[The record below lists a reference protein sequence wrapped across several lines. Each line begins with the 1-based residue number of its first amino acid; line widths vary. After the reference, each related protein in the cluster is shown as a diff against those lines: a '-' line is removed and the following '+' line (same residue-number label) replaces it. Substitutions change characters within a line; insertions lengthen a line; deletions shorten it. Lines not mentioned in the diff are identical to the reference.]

1 MADTNKNKD
10 INKRT
15 KAQVAAGW
23 EWFKEAA
30 WLQVLLIVGVVVALV
45 ISIPYIVS
53 AVQAAQNNDD
63 SSFYTGHRISYSD
76 LENYLGGKNK
86 NVDGIVGDG
95 TQTSSSYSSSKVGFV
110 VMYYKDNDDT
120 ASTMQKYIDTAWDA
134 INANTA
140 INNGLRFY
148 TINVGWYPDDKDKSS
163 NYESLKDPSINYYNK
178 YITLEQQMNVMSA
191 YRSVYAAQDDDHKNS
206 SLNEETD
213 FDVDLLN
220 NDTTGTM
227 KTPMFALYTKSKD
240 SSNYENA
247 TGNSMI
253 EKAKPSK
260 VVYSTLGSL
269 STSSTE
275 DMMTQLYDLFDI
287 QIYHN

>member
-10 INKRT
+10 INRKT

-53 AVQAAQNNDD
+53 AVQAAQNNTD

-76 LENYLGGKNK
+76 LEGYLNGSKSGS
-86 NVDGIVGDG
+86 GIVGEATKTG
-95 TQTSSSYSSSKVGFV
+95 ESYSENKEGFV

-120 ASTMQKYIDTAWDA
+120 STTMEKYIDDAFDA
-134 INANTA
+134 INANSK

-148 TINVGWYPDDKDKSS
+148 TINVGWDPDDKDGST
-163 NYESLKDPSINYYNK
+163 NAESLKDPAKNYDNK
-178 YITLEQQMNVMSA
+178 YITLQQQMDVMAS

-206 SLNEETD
+206 ALDEETD

-227 KTPMFALYTKSKD
+227 KTPLFALYTKDKTAADYVNNTSG
-240 SSNYENA
+240 S
-247 TGNSMI
+247 TII
-253 EKAKPSK
+253 EKAKPTK
-260 VVYSTLGSL
+260 VVYSSLGSL
-269 STSSTE
+269 SVSSAQ
-275 DMMTQLYDLFDI
+275 DMMTQLYDLYNVE
-287 QIYHN
+287 IYHK